1 MIMKHLYRLIL
12 ITVSA
17 LTFFVSCMEEEAAF
31 APETFRRGNIQ
42 ITAAVIDF
50 DNKVVGTKALG
61 SEENDESLITEMT
74 MFIFD
79 NAGKAITAP
88 VTIRDYNTKPDAF
101 MIEIG
106 TGQTGIIGTLNG
118 QKLEYEKTN
127 RNLDKCSIYILAN
140 AEHYKK
146 TDALGNEVSVYSGIS
161 TLTELLAQTLPL
173 EGFEMPRVA
182 GKKAGFPMIGTA
194 NGITFNLLDASQN
207 QNTVATIPLRKLY
220 SKVTVNILVHADQV
234 VSKPEFELLKWSVK
248 NSPKQVAFGS
258 STTVTSY
265 EDSGETK
272 YATNQVIIHTDAI
285 ANPDPS
291 SVMSFTFYMPEH
303 LVSAEKESSYSYPT
317 GTLDDEKQKFKPALL
332 GDGQKATY
340 VLIEGI
346 YTDHHGLVKQVAYR
360 LYLGQNNYNDFK
372 VIRNQHLIN
381 QVTIKGITNST
392 NAIVPGQPDNISV
405 DHRVDITNEG
415 ISIAMERETLIDAHF
430 EFRPVDITL
439 SPHSSLT
446 VTIPESDRTWIAIEK
461 SQPSGASHVSGVGIR
476 KYFTTD
482 LISTLTT
489 DDDSDVAGPVLTY
502 ENNTDSAQKYRFW
515 LYVDENP
522 NVYDKTGHGKF
533 TGEGGSYTVDQT
545 QSRKSKI
552 VFEFTDS
559 QGTQTLKY
567 NLVQRNLW
575 RIWNGDWNDQTDQP
589 TRYYDI
595 EYFEEY
601 LYNYAADD
609 PISAITDGMEWG
621 LNGVQ
626 LSHIQK
632 AAYVNN
638 TGGFIAMIIDWFG
651 SFENMINNAISNSD
665 ATPYYDFYLT
675 RDNPYAGIT
684 PRDYNGYVF
693 NKEIISSLTSLYN
706 ASGTSTEI
714 KRAVNLNVPLNEDPV
729 SAIAYCYNKNKRLTS
744 NGDVDMNNDF
754 HWYLPAI
761 DEIEEITR
769 HGYGDFDVFQ
779 NKLYW
784 SCQPAAENNDILVS
798 ALGSSGTGAYKADDI
813 TRARATKIKMV
824 DNRPENVSSAADGLF
839 KRLYVTGTFKFPN
852 INWTYSETEMN
863 QNISWDNH
871 EGNKPRTGL
880 KNRVRCVYRSGNAN

>member
-12 ITVSA
+12 IIVSA
-17 LTFFVSCMEEEAAF
+17 VTFFVSCMEEEAAF

-79 NAGKAITAP
+79 SAGKAITAP

-118 QKLEYEKTN
+118 QTLEYDKTTN
-127 RNLDKCSIYILAN
+127 PNLDKCSIYIVAN

-161 TLTELLAQTLPL
+161 TLDELLAQTLPL

-194 NGITFNLLDASQN
+194 NGITFNLLDASLN

-446 VTIPESDRTWIAIEK
+446 VTIPESDRT
-461 SQPSGASHVSGVGIR
+461 
-476 KYFTTD
+476 
-482 LISTLTT
+482 
-489 DDDSDVAGPVLTY
+489 
-502 ENNTDSAQKYRFW
+502 
-515 LYVDENP
+515 
-522 NVYDKTGHGKF
+522 
-533 TGEGGSYTVDQT
+533 
-545 QSRKSKI
+545 
-552 VFEFTDS
+552 
-559 QGTQTLKY
+559 
-567 NLVQRNLW
+567 
-575 RIWNGDWNDQTDQP
+575 
-589 TRYYDI
+589 
-595 EYFEEY
+595 
-601 LYNYAADD
+601 
-609 PISAITDGMEWG
+609 
-621 LNGVQ
+621 
-626 LSHIQK
+626 
-632 AAYVNN
+632 
-638 TGGFIAMIIDWFG
+638 
-651 SFENMINNAISNSD
+651 
-665 ATPYYDFYLT
+665 
-675 RDNPYAGIT
+675 
-684 PRDYNGYVF
+684 
-693 NKEIISSLTSLYN
+693 
-706 ASGTSTEI
+706 
-714 KRAVNLNVPLNEDPV
+714 
-729 SAIAYCYNKNKRLTS
+729 
-744 NGDVDMNNDF
+744 
-754 HWYLPAI
+754 
-761 DEIEEITR
+761 
-769 HGYGDFDVFQ
+769 
-779 NKLYW
+779 
-784 SCQPAAENNDILVS
+784 
-798 ALGSSGTGAYKADDI
+798 
-813 TRARATKIKMV
+813 
-824 DNRPENVSSAADGLF
+824 
-839 KRLYVTGTFKFPN
+839 
-852 INWTYSETEMN
+852 
-863 QNISWDNH
+863 
-871 EGNKPRTGL
+871 
-880 KNRVRCVYRSGNAN
+880 